1 VRGSARDERI
11 HRGEHDKTVN
21 GPKIRLEDGIHF
33 IDQYSTKARCLAA
46 AAAASIARWENR
58 YDFSPYDGYEQPS
71 AFETLVLI
79 RVHSRR
85 VIGLVVLRKR
95 QCCHSAAMD
104 SFWADGRGAYWP
116 ATPKEE
122 PPMRRPT
129 VDLIWTLKSA
139 RRQGIAL
146 QLMESIQ
153 AREGCAISEFSFLMP
168 FSEPGLAFVRT
179 RGVERIYV
187 CR

>member
-1 VRGSARDERI
+1 MPTKQETSPVDSNERCPDCGLLYVRGSARDERI

-85 VIGLVVLRKR
+85 VIGLVVLAKTTVL
-95 QCCHSAAMD
+95 
-104 SFWADGRGAYWP
+104 SFGSYGFFLGRW
-116 ATPKEE
+116 
-122 PPMRRPT
+122 
-129 VDLIWTLKSA
+129 
-139 RRQGIAL
+139 
-146 QLMESIQ
+146 
-153 AREGCAISEFSFLMP
+153 
-168 FSEPGLAFVRT
+168 T
-179 RGVERIYV
+179 RGLLASYPKGGTANAKAN
-187 CR
+187 C